1 MKNLVTS
8 MPRCPKCGEEISK
21 ETNYC
26 PSCGSPLQ
34 TNKILLQEKITDLR
48 RKETEAFV
56 GCIAGLIV
64 FLAGFIVRLPSGS
77 PIAGFINL
85 VLLISGIGIM
95 ILMAVFSQYY
105 SSQRKNLLKGL

>member
-1 MKNLVTS
+1 MKD
-8 MPRCPKCGEEISK
+8 MPTCPKCGKEIPQ

-34 TNKILLQEKITDLR
+34 TNKILLQEKITESR
-48 RKETEAFV
+48 HKETEAFV

-64 FLAGFIVRLPSGS
+64 LLMGFVVRLPSGS

-85 VLLISGIGIM
+85 ILIISGILIM
-95 ILMAVFSQYY
+95 TIMAVFSQYY
-105 SSQRKNLLKGL
+105 SNQRKNLLKGL

>member
-1 MKNLVTS
+1 MKDT
-8 MPRCPKCGEEISK
+8 PICPKCGKEIPK

-26 PSCGSPLQ
+26 PSCGLPLQ
-34 TNKILLQEKITDLR
+34 TKGILLQEKITDLR
-48 RKETEAFV
+48 HREMEAFV

-64 FLAGFIVRLPSGS
+64 FLMGFVVRLPSGS

-85 VLLISGIGIM
+85 LLIISGILTM

-105 SSQRKNLLKGL
+105 SNQRKNLLNGLN